1 MAKRVLIVAATTGYQ
16 TRVFEE
22 AARSLGFEPVLATNR
37 CDQLPDP
44 WGDQAIPVRFEQ
56 PDTSADRFAGERFDG
71 VIAVGD
77 RPAVTAAAIAERL
90 GLRFHPRS
98 AVEAAGDKFLAHQHF
113 QAAGML
119 VPGFVR
125 VPVDC
130 DIRAAS
136 QEVRYPCVLKPLT
149 LSASRGVIRADNAD
163 DFCAAFARIRTILR
177 EQTAAGQNDFIQ
189 IEEFIPGRE
198 FAVEGLVVD
207 GQLKVLAIFDK
218 PDDLNG
224 PFFEEAIYVTPSR
237 EPDPVQSALEA
248 TTQQAL
254 TALGL
259 TNGPVHAELRYN
271 EHGAWILEA
280 AARPIGGL
288 CAKSLRFSGGMSL
301 EQLLLRFAAGEDVA
315 NAERETV
322 ASGVMMIPVPANGLY
337 ESVTGMDEAQNVP
350 GITEVVITA
359 KPGQAL
365 RRLPEGASY
374 PGFLFAR
381 AATAQEVETALRE
394 AHAKLCFHLLQELPA
409 FHPQFSG

>member
-56 PDTSADRFAGERFDG
+56 PEASADRFAGERFDG
-71 VIAVGD
+71 VVAVGD

-98 AVEAAGDKFLAHQHF
+98 AVEAAGDKFLAHQRF
-113 QAAGML
+113 QAAGMR

-125 VPVDC
+125 VPMDC
-130 DIRAAS
+130 DLRAAARDA
-136 QEVRYPCVLKPLT
+136 RYPCVLKPLT

-177 EQTAAGQNDFIQ
+177 EHTATGQNDFIQ

-198 FAVEGLVVD
+198 FAVEGLILE
-207 GQLKVLAIFDK
+207 GRLKVLAIFDK

-237 EPDPVQSALEA
+237 EPESVQSALEA
-248 TTQQAL
+248 TTQQAV

-322 ASGVMMIPVPANGLY
+322 ASGVLMIPVPANGLY
-337 ESVTGMDEAQNVP
+337 ESVTGVDEAQNVP

-394 AHAKLCFHLLQELPA
+394 AHARLRFHLLQELPA